1 MALGKNMKVDRLI
14 PLKGDKERSSS
25 KESEKKAESKEEFA
39 HFSKMVRYCDKKG
52 FDFQSKSIL

>member
-25 KESEKKAESKEEFA
+25 KESEKKARRDGCSNVSF
-39 HFSKMVRYCDKKG
+39 
-52 FDFQSKSIL
+52 